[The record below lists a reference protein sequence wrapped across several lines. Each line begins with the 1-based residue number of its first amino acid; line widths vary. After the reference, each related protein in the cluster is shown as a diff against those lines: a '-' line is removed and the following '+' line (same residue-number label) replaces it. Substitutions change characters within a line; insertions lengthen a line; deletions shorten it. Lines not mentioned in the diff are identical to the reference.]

1 MKFRRTT
8 SFNTHDSNVVVGERI
23 YVEHDV
29 PRRCTITLNA
39 IIRHGGAGVELAAL
53 TEHINK
59 RLNANYSEGD
69 IRYAAL
75 RLAKEGF
82 VDVTGKDRYCASPAA
97 QAAWRA
103 HAKER
108 I

>member
-1 MKFRRTT
+1 MNFRRYT
-8 SFNTHDSNVVVGERI
+8 SYNTHDTHVEVGERI

-29 PRRCTITLNA
+29 PRRCTIVLNA
-39 IIRHGGAGVELAAL
+39 ISRMTGNVELVAL

-69 IRYAAL
+69 IEYAAR

-82 VDVTGKDRYCASPAA
+82 VEVTGKDSYCSSAAA
-97 QAAWRA
+97 QAAWKV
-103 HAKER
+103 HPKKR